1 MARVHRDGQKRDV
14 FIYRFMSECLSLLK
28 NILFFSDS
36 IAPFTATGSIDEKI
50 YQRQVTKMGLS
61 GALLVSL
68 DLSRISL
75 SCVLIFFT
83 LRVKAMQTSWKSRTT
98 TAATASALRSLCVFA
113 CFYFRLVS
121 DSPSFLLVARPL
133 HRPDAHV
140 LPDA

>member
-14 FIYRFMSECLSLLK
+14 FIYRFMSEYLSLLK

-68 DLSRISL
+68 DLSKYLCLVCSYSL
-75 SCVLIFFT
+75 LSG
-83 LRVKAMQTSWKSRTT
+83 
-98 TAATASALRSLCVFA
+98 
-113 CFYFRLVS
+113 
-121 DSPSFLLVARPL
+121 
-133 HRPDAHV
+133 
-140 LPDA
+140 